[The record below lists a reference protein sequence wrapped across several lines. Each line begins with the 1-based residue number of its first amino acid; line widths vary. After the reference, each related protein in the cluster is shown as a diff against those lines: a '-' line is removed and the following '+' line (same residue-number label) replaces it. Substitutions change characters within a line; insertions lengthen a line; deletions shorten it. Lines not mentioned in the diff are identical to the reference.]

1 MMEMDWSALAL
12 GLAVGVAAS
21 AAFFAGLGWGMRIA
35 LKSGRPA
42 IILIL
47 SAIMRIRG
55 AARDRL
61 DRGHVPRPGL
71 APRLRRRVLHRAH
84 DRHGHRPNRRA
95 RRRRPVNLSPDA
107 TIIFEAWGVP
117 INATVFFTWIVMA
130 LLTAVSMLITR
141 DLRADVPPDR
151 WRTTLEVI
159 VLGIQSQIEEVARGP
174 SRYLLYYAGTLF
186 LFVAVSNLLLVVP
199 GFTPPTASLSTT
211 TALALSVLI
220 AVPLFGVTSRGLG
233 GYLKTYI
240 EPSVIMLPFNI
251 ISEFSRGISLAIR
264 LYGNIMSGAVIAAI
278 LLTVA
283 PFFFPVVMDVLG
295 LLTGMI
301 QAYIFAILATVY
313 ISSATAPP
321 RSSRTE
327 KETS

>member
-1 MMEMDWSALAL
+1 
-12 GLAVGVAAS
+12 
-21 AAFFAGLGWGMRIA
+21 
-35 LKSGRPA
+35 
-42 IILIL
+42 
-47 SAIMRIRG
+47 
-55 AARDRL
+55 
-61 DRGHVPRPGL
+61 
-71 APRLRRRVLHRAH
+71 
-84 DRHGHRPNRRA
+84 
-95 RRRRPVNLSPDA
+95 VNLSPDA
-107 TIIFEAWGVP
+107 TIIFETWGVP